1 MEKLKNFRDS
11 FFILLVISHFF
22 LWEVKLFNINFKFL
36 ILFAYIFILLDYK
49 NFLNKF
55 YNYKTL
61 IFLLIFIHLYINAEE
76 FSFYLFKTYFF
87 LFLISCLV
95 IFFKN
100 EILLA
105 FKKSFYLFNILL
117 FLIFIFSVFFTKNYM
132 NFDFVVDFF
141 TDNKILFNENSHFAM
156 ISTSIIIFSLNEFL
170 IKKKIFIY

>member
-1 MEKLKNFRDS
+1 METISFWVSSIKYLSISYFIFSDFYRCSYHHQICMEKLKNFRNS

-22 LWEVKLFNINFKFL
+22 LWEIKLFNINLKFL

-117 FLIFIFSVFFTKNYM
+117 FLILFFQ
-132 NFDFVVDFF
+132 FF
-141 TDNKILFNENSHFAM
+141 
-156 ISTSIIIFSLNEFL
+156 
-170 IKKKIFIY
+170 